1 MVCNKLRKEWKKNKN
16 ESCKKKKLL
25 TKLKQYI

>member
-16 ESCKKKKLL
+16 ESCKKKKQLL
-25 TKLKQYI
+25 TKLK